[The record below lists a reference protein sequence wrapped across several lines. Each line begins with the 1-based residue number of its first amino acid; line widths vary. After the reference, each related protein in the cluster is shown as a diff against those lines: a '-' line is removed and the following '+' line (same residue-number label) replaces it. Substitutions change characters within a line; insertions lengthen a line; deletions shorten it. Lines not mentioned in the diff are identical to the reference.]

1 MNLRLALERAKRRL
15 TTDHLLVLANLGSRG
30 FGFLISLGL
39 ARTAGIGMLGAYS
52 SLQISSS
59 SPTTPLSLPLANS
72 ATLMAAEHT
81 AAHGLHAVAMAH
93 RRVLMLL
100 ALLVIG
106 GGCGLVALAHE
117 ADSGPLGLGLS
128 LSMVGLLAVA
138 QLLTQF
144 AVGLY
149 HGAQR
154 ALDCALAIGG
164 TMALGIAL
172 CLPVVW
178 WFGVTGALVLAVLTA
193 AGPGLW
199 LLLKLKPPPGAVRS
213 AATEATL
220 RHEAVTR
227 IHRALPSVVS
237 TVIRNG
243 TTWFCCIYLAQRYH
257 GHEGV
262 GLITIG
268 LQWIM
273 LMQLPISSW
282 GGRIVSDLGDA
293 GLKGETEFA
302 QHLWKWARKCVLVT
316 AALSALVALCSP
328 GMALLYKADP
338 WSMAGLMSINALA
351 STLAASTYVY
361 ERAAFCLHKQ
371 RAWLWLSGGADAVQ
385 IVFTLLLAPQSLF
398 FIVTGPVVSTLL
410 LMLGA
415 RWFVLP
421 PPTSR
426 SLAS

>member
-1 MNLRLALERAKRRL
+1 MSRLAQWRARGL
-15 TTDHLLVLANLGSRG
+15 LSTDNLLVLANLGSRG
-30 FGFLISLGL
+30 FGFLVSLML

-59 SPTTPLSLPLANS
+59 APTTPLSLPLANS

-81 AAHGLHAVAMAH
+81 ATHGLYAVAAAH
-93 RRVLMLL
+93 RRVLVLL

-106 GGCGLVALAHE
+106 GACALVLLANH
-117 ADSGPLGLGLS
+117 ADASPIDARLS
-128 LSMVGLLAVA
+128 LLMVGLLAVA

-154 ALDCALAIGG
+154 GLDCALAIGG
-164 TMALGIAL
+164 TMALGIVL

-178 WFGVTGALVLAVLTA
+178 WFGVTGALVLATFTA

-199 LLLKLKPPPGAVRS
+199 LLLTLRPEADAARS
-213 AATEATL
+213 EATESAL
-220 RHEAVTR
+220 RGEAVAR
-227 IHRALPSVVS
+227 IRQALPSVAS
-237 TVIRNG
+237 TVVRNG
-243 TTWFCCIYLAQRYH
+243 TSWFCCIYLANLHH

-293 GLKGETEFA
+293 GLKSPAEFE

-316 AALSALVALCSP
+316 AALSVLIALCFP
-328 GMALLYKADP
+328 GLALLYKADP
-338 WSMAGLMSINALA
+338 WLLTGLMAINAVA

-371 RAWLWLSGGADAVQ
+371 KAWLWLSGGADAVQ
-385 IVFTLLLAPQSLF
+385 IVFTLLLAPFSLF

-421 PPTSR
+421 SAPARRPGMS
-426 SLAS
+426 

>member
-1 MNLRLALERAKRRL
+1 MKPRLALGRAKRLL
-15 TTDHLLVLANLGSRG
+15 TTDNLLVLANLGSRG
-30 FGFLISLGL
+30 FGFLISLAL

-81 AAHGLHAVAMAH
+81 ATHGLNAVAAAH
-93 RRVLMLL
+93 RRILMLL
-100 ALLVIG
+100 ALLVVG
-106 GGCGLVALAHE
+106 GGCGLVALANK
-117 ADSGPLGLGLS
+117 ADGSPIGLGLS
-128 LSMVGLLAVA
+128 LLMVGLLALA

-154 ALDCALAIGG
+154 GLDCAVAIGG
-164 TMALGIAL
+164 TMALGIVL
-172 CLPVVW
+172 CVPVVW
-178 WFGVTGALVLAVLTA
+178 CFGVTGALVLATFTA

-199 LLLKLKPPPGAVRS
+199 LLLKLKPGPAKVSS
-213 AATEATL
+213 AAAGAAL
-220 RHEAVTR
+220 RREAVAR
-227 IHRALPSVVS
+227 LRQALPSVVS

-243 TTWFCCIYLAQRYH
+243 TTWFCCIYLAQVHH

-262 GLITIG
+262 GLVTIG

-282 GGRIVSDLGDA
+282 GGRIVSDLGEA
-293 GLKGETEFA
+293 SLKSPTDFQGR
-302 QHLWKWARKCVLVT
+302 LWKWARKSVLVT
-316 AALSALVALCSP
+316 AVLGTLVALCSP
-328 GMALLYKADP
+328 GVAFLYKADP
-338 WSMAGLMSINALA
+338 WSMAALMSINALA

-385 IVFTLLLAPQSLF
+385 IVFTLLLAPYSLF
-398 FIVTGPVVSTLL
+398 FIVAGPVVSTSL

-421 PPTSR
+421 PPTGR

>member
-1 MNLRLALERAKRRL
+1 MSRLAQWRARGL
-15 TTDHLLVLANLGSRG
+15 LSTDNLLVLANLGSRG
-30 FGFLISLGL
+30 FGFLVSLVL

-59 SPTTPLSLPLANS
+59 APTTPLSLPLANS

-81 AAHGLHAVAMAH
+81 ASQGLHAVAAAH
-93 RRVLMLL
+93 RRLL
-100 ALLVIG
+100 LPLGLLVVG
-106 GGCGLVALAHE
+106 GSCGLVALANDAE
-117 ADSGPLGLGLS
+117 GSPIGLGLS
-128 LSMVGLLAVA
+128 LGMVALLAVA

-154 ALDCALAIGG
+154 GLDCALAIGS
-164 TMALGIAL
+164 TMALGIVL

-178 WFGVTGALVLAVLTA
+178 WFGVTGALWLATFTA

-199 LLLKLKPPPGAVRS
+199 LLIRLRPAPDANRS
-213 AATEATL
+213 VEAEAAL
-220 RHEAVTR
+220 RCEAVAR
-227 IHRALPSVVS
+227 LRQAAPSVVS

-243 TTWFCCIYLAQRYH
+243 TSWFCCIYLTQVHH
-257 GHEGV
+257 GHVGV

-293 GLKGETEFA
+293 GLNSTAKFE

-316 AALSALVALCSP
+316 AALSALIALCFP
-328 GMALLYKADP
+328 GLALLYKADP
-338 WSMAGLMSINALA
+338 WLLTGLMAINALA

-385 IVFTLLLAPQSLF
+385 IVFTLLLAPYSLF
-398 FIVTGPVVSTLL
+398 FIVTGPIISTLL
-410 LMLGA
+410 LILGA

-421 PPTSR
+421 SAAGRR
-426 SLAS
+426 SDLS